1 VEWHGFFMIS
11 IFLQKVYKILSF
23 IFLMKTGIK
32 VGSVMTRNFV
42 SLPSKST
49 LFQAIDSMYKQ
60 EVGSLI
66 VEDKQNLKGIIT
78 HTDIIKAIAQRRAL
92 DESIDKLMTK
102 KVFTIGPEKDL
113 YDAMIYLRKNKIR
126 WLPVMSNK
134 KVIGLLTLKDILKIQ
149 PELFDIVVQNIEIAE
164 EKEKRNMLRYVDD
177 YQWVR
182 EGPCEE
188 CGVYDLLYKVGNK
201 HYCADCRRNLK
212 N

>member
-1 VEWHGFFMIS
+1 
-11 IFLQKVYKILSF
+11 
-23 IFLMKTGIK
+23 MKTGIK

-42 SLPSKST
+42 SVSSKCT
-49 LFQAIDSMYKQ
+49 LFQAIDTMYKQ

-66 VEDKQNLKGIIT
+66 VEDKQDLKGIVT
-78 HTDIIKAIAQRRAL
+78 HTDILKSIAQRKAL
-92 DESIDKLMTK
+92 DESLDKIMTK

-126 WLPVMSNK
+126 WLPVISRK

-149 PELFDIVVQNIEIAE
+149 PELFDIAVQNIEIAE
-164 EKEKRNMLRYVDD
+164 EKEKRNMLKYVDE

-188 CGVYDLLYKVGNK
+188 CGVYDLLYKVGTK